1 MESVCERDRKREIER
16 SREGKINMVQCEK
29 VSTEKHHICVKKINK
44 INEQAITVIKKV

>member
-29 VSTEKHHICVKKINK
+29 VLRLYRETPHMCEKNK
-44 INEQAITVIKKV
+44 QNK